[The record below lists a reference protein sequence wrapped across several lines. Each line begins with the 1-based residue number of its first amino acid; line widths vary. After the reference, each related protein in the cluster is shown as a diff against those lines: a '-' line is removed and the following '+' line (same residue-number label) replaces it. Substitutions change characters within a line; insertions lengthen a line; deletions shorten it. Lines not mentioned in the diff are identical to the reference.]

1 MFKIKTLYGLYCSVL
16 YFVTINVDS
25 LNNLGMVLV
34 LHRRLLS
41 WSGSRVSPRSCPLH
55 YPAASCKSA
64 EHWGLIAAH
73 LFGGFNCPT
82 VLI

>member
-16 YFVTINVDS
+16 YFVTINADS
-25 LNNLGMVLV
+25 LNYLGIVVPYTIRLHPVNLLQ
-34 LHRRLLS
+34 
-41 WSGSRVSPRSCPLH
+41 
-55 YPAASCKSA
+55 
-64 EHWGLIAAH
+64 HWGLIAAH

>member
-16 YFVTINVDS
+16 YLVTINVDS

-64 EHWGLIAAH
+64 ATLGPHCGAFIWWL
-73 LFGGFNCPT
+73 
-82 VLI
+82 

>member
-1 MFKIKTLYGLYCSVL
+1 MFKIKTLYRLYCSVL
-16 YFVTINVDS
+16 YLVTINVDS

-55 YPAASCKSA
+55 YPAASRKSA
-64 EHWGLIAAH
+64 ATLGPHCGAFIGRL
-73 LFGGFNCPT
+73 
-82 VLI
+82 

>member
-1 MFKIKTLYGLYCSVL
+1 MFKIKTLFGLYYSIL

-41 WSGSRVSPRSCPLH
+41 WSGSHVSPRSCPLH
-55 YPAASCKSA
+55 YPGVSNKSA
-64 EHWGLIAAH
+64 ATLGPHCGA
-73 LFGGFNCPT
+73 FN
-82 VLI
+82 LWI

>member
-1 MFKIKTLYGLYCSVL
+1 MFKITTIIGLYFAFL
-16 YFVTINVDS
+16 YYVTFIVDV

-55 YPAASCKSA
+55 YPAVTYKSA
-64 EHWGLIAAH
+64 ATLGPHRGAFIGRL
-73 LFGGFNCPT
+73 
-82 VLI
+82 